1 MSKSRDIADSAATIN
16 YIDGLTSDAQTQI
29 DTKAPLSAPTF
40 TGTVTAT
47 AYVGDGSGLTG
58 VDSLP
63 AQSGNAGNYL
73 TTDGTN
79 ASWNPISSPVG
90 ALSDGSAVA
99 TAGEGGFPV
108 RSSIAVD
115 YDTALSTANSDFF
128 VGVDGQAQ
136 SPFNEDA
143 GARARG
149 FGGVIWSSYWQ
160 RWFAVTLDYQG
171 NITANNAR
179 LVQSVDGVNWTDVAR
194 LSTLGGITLDKHLL
208 DDLYRPTICI
218 DESNGRLFV
227 ASYSSASPFNL
238 TLGWVDLGT
247 DRTGT
252 QIQSSS
258 VTGAN
263 TQGHVCDW
271 KWCEPLQKIIGT
283 WYNRTGYFN
292 TFSISAGSTSI
303 SLPHENIPHA
313 VGSHKRMQLY
323 WTQTSASNY
332 KFYIQNDSSQYWYL
346 EGSNFSGSL
355 TTSNKSEDWN
365 ENYLGDM
372 SASVLVKPNGS
383 SVKYVST
390 ANDDWKNNANWS
402 NGSVPANSDLYF
414 CKYDPVKDDW
424 LGWGNQGMV
433 LHSTDGITWTRVGR
447 CGEETSGRGYISR
460 KTTGDYGY

>member
-29 DTKAPLSAPTF
+29 NTKAPLATPTF

-47 AYVGDGSGLTG
+47 AYVGDGSSLTG

-63 AQSGNAGNYL
+63 SQSGNAGNYL

-79 ASWNPISSPVG
+79 ASWDAISSPVG

-108 RSSIAVD
+108 RSSVAVD
-115 YDTALSTANSDFF
+115 YDTALSTANSNFF
-128 VGVDGQAQ
+128 VGVDGPAQ

-149 FGGVIWSSYWQ
+149 FGGVVWSNYWQ
-160 RWFAVTLDYQG
+160 RWFAVTLSYIG
-171 NITANNAR
+171 NITAQNAR
-179 LVQSVDGVNWTDVAR
+179 LTQSVDGVNWTDVGQ
-194 LSTLGGITLDKHLL
+194 LSSLGGINLDKHLL
-208 DDLYRPTICI
+208 DDLYRPTICF
-218 DESNGRLFV
+218 DDSNGRLFV
-227 ASYSSASPFNL
+227 ASYSSGSPYDL

-252 QIQSSS
+252 QITSAS
-258 VTGAN
+258 VSGAN

-271 KWCEPLQKIIGT
+271 KWVEPLQKIIGV
-283 WYNRTGYFN
+283 WYNRNGYFN
-292 TFSISAGSTSI
+292 LFQISAGSTSI
-303 SLPHENIPHA
+303 SLPQTNIAHSS
-313 VGSHKRMQLY
+313 GSHKKVQLY

-332 KFYIQNDSSQYWYL
+332 KFYIQNDSTQFWYR
-346 EGSNFSGSL
+346 EGSDFGSVTSG
-355 TTSNKSEDWN
+355 TKSDQWN
-365 ENYLGDM
+365 ESYLGDM
-372 SASVLVKPNGS
+372 SASVLVMPNGGT
-383 SVKYVST
+383 VKYLST
-390 ANDDWKNNANWS
+390 ANDDWKNQSNWS
-402 NGSVPANSDLYF
+402 NASLPANSDMSF

-433 LHSTDGITWTRVGR
+433 LHSTDGTTWTRVGR
-447 CGEETSGRGYISR
+447 CGEETSSRSYISR